1 MEFHKIVIT
10 GGPCGG
16 KTTGLSYIEQGL
28 TKYGYKVIFLNESAT
43 EIINSNLNYT
53 AYNDNYLFEKNIIKL
68 QLEKERLYEEACQ
81 ALPNERVVLICD
93 RGVMDCKSYTDQED
107 FDRILAEL
115 NTNEVELRDNYDAV
129 FHLVTAAKGAEEFY
143 TLANNSARRESLD
156 EAVLA
161 DDRTMN
167 CWIGHPHFRAIDNST
182 AFDQKMKRLLNEITA
197 FLGVPE
203 PFEIERKFLIKKPD
217 IKTLENLPNC
227 KKIEIVQTYLI
238 SPDKSEEVRV
248 RQRGVD
254 GHYIYTKTIKK
265 KVSSIKRIETERKI
279 SEREYLKSLSNADTK
294 LHQLTKNRYCIMH
307 ENRYFEV
314 DIYPFS
320 DEYAVCELEL
330 ADENEEFIIPP
341 FIEVVRE
348 VTGDET
354 YSNKTLAKTQSLST
368 KKIAK
373 NDSQS
378 AQITLDHL
386 IIEEPEVNMPT
397 IIAKNPAPIKKR
409 NR

>member
-68 QLEKERLYEEACQ
+68 QLEKERLYEEACK

-93 RGVMDCKSYTDQED
+93 RGVMDCKSYTDQAD
-107 FDRILAEL
+107 FDRILSEL

-143 TLANNSARRESLD
+143 TLANNTARRESLE
-156 EAVLA
+156 EAKLA

-167 CWIGHPHFRAIDNST
+167 CWIGHPHFRSIDNST
-182 AFDQKMKRLLNEITA
+182 PFDQKIKRLLNEITA

-217 IKTLENLPNC
+217 IKALENLPNC
-227 KKIEIVQTYLI
+227 KKIEIVQTYLV

-279 SEREYLKSLSNADTK
+279 SEREYLKSLNNADIK
-294 LHQLTKNRYCIMH
+294 LHQLIKNRYCIMH

-320 DEYAVCELEL
+320 NEYAVCEIEL
-330 ADENEEFIIPP
+330 VDENEDFKIPP
-341 FIEVVRE
+341 FISVVKE
-348 VTGDET
+348 VTGDENF
-354 YSNKTLAKTQSLST
+354 SNRALAKTQSLVIKKTMSKSETKST
-368 KKIAK
+368 
-373 NDSQS
+373 
-378 AQITLDHL
+378 QITMDHL
-386 IIEEPEVNMPT
+386 MEVEEGSKERIIKKSV
-397 IIAKNPAPIKKR
+397 PIKKR
-409 NR
+409 KK